1 MLLATL
7 VNIASLASS
16 IAVLVSVVYLAI
28 QIRQTARN
36 QRAVMDRGRSQQVG
50 DWLQF
55 IAGPDIAPL
64 MLRGNADYLAL
75 KADERQRYLWCLYPL
90 LLHYEDSFHQH
101 KDGMLSDAQYRSI
114 CNQMRDSA
122 KGAGMRAA
130 WNDVRDRFPDE
141 FRAFADM
148 MFAPAA

>member
-1 MLLATL
+1 MFLATL

-16 IAVLVSVVYLAI
+16 VAVLVSVVYLAI

-90 LLHYEDSFHQH
+90 LLHYEDSFHQY

-122 KGAGMRAA
+122 RGAGMRSA
-130 WNDVRDRFPDE
+130 WNEVRDRFPDE
-141 FRAFADM
+141 FRVFADA